1 MTKNFIIE
9 RANPENSRAIASMV
23 GDLLNEIMQGIGNN
37 AFNFNLE
44 ETTKRLKEFLER
56 EKYFVFIAWGVNDH
70 KEIGFISLS
79 ESYAL
84 YAEGA
89 IGTIPELFVSP
100 NYRSN
105 KIGKRLLETANEFGV
120 IRGWKRLEVTS
131 PPLPQFEKSLK
142 FYEKNGF
149 SITGGRK
156 LKRELGDTYITT
168 PST

>member
-84 YAEGA
+84 YAEE
-89 IGTIPELFVSP
+89 IGRAHV
-100 NYRSN
+100 
-105 KIGKRLLETANEFGV
+105 
-120 IRGWKRLEVTS
+120 
-131 PPLPQFEKSLK
+131 
-142 FYEKNGF
+142 
-149 SITGGRK
+149 
-156 LKRELGDTYITT
+156 
-168 PST
+168 